1 MRCRT
6 RRLFLVIGIIL
17 AVQLVWGICYSF
29 PKDRLHQ
36 FTLDNGLKVILEE
49 NQNAPVVALQ
59 IWIKVGSGDEKDD
72 EAGMCH
78 FIEHMIFK
86 GTEKRKVREMA
97 REIESMGGSINAYTS
112 YDQTVFHIT
121 IASRY
126 ADTGLDILAD
136 AIQHSTFDSL
146 ELEREREVIL
156 EEIRMGQ
163 DDPSRRLFL
172 QTMATLYQ
180 QHPYRRPIIGYEKTI
195 RSIQRDQMVSFFKK
209 WYAPNRMVFVAVGDF
224 GLSKMEGMVREA
236 FKDFQSSMEGIR
248 ERNQEIVPKRFRSL
262 VSPGNFKETYLQM
275 AVPISS
281 VKDEDTPALDALSHI
296 LGGGEASRLV
306 QKVKLEKGLVHSVS
320 ASSFTPK
327 DPGAFIVGATLP
339 PENLEK
345 AVEAILEEI
354 TQLGQEGAT
363 AEELNRVK
371 VNVESE
377 LIYDRQTVQGEA
389 RKLGYYEAIT
399 GDIRFEKEVMRR
411 VALLQREDIKRVVGK
426 YFKPSHWVIS
436 LLVPSEK
443 ADSIK
448 DLAFQSVIEK
458 VSSRETRVEK
468 KEGLPIYKMVLDNG
482 IRLIVKENRSNPIV
496 TLQAS
501 FLGGVRF
508 EKEAQNGINQFMA
521 VLVTKGTERQSSLE
535 IAKKVERM
543 AGSLSGFSGYNSF
556 GLTFTFLSQHFE
568 EAFSLFSEVMKYPA
582 FNGEEMEKRRRSI
595 LAAIRQQE
603 DDLDRMVFKLF
614 RKTLFEKHPYRMD
627 TLGTIDSIQSL
638 TREDLKEYYRTI
650 VVPENMVLTVVGDVD
665 TNQIAFAVKKAFG
678 DMKRGD
684 FSPPFIPQE
693 ASPSL
698 MRRSEIH
705 QNKEQAHFVLGFLG
719 TTLQHKDRYALEVMD
734 AALSGQGGR
743 LFYALRDKESLAY
756 ALAFMASPNLDPGF
770 IGVYMGTH
778 PDKLETAIRGVL
790 RELKKVKEEGLTE
803 EEVERA
809 KRYLIG
815 NFEIG
820 LQTNGAQANQ
830 ISLDELYGLGFDH
843 YQRYPQEIQK
853 VSKEDVH
860 RVAKEYLNL
869 EAYAI
874 AVIRPPTEK
883 KE

>member
-1 MRCRT
+1 MRCRRPILT
-6 RRLFLVIGIIL
+6 LSILFVLIF
-17 AVQLVWGICYSF
+17 VWGIQLSYTR
-29 PKDRLHQ
+29 DRFQQ

-49 NQNAPVVALQ
+49 NRTAPVVALQ
-59 IWIKVGSGDEKDD
+59 LWAKVGSADERDG

-97 REIESMGGSINAYTS
+97 REIESLGGSINAYTS
-112 YDQTVFHIT
+112 YDQTVYYVT
-121 IASRY
+121 LASRY

-136 AIQHSTFDSL
+136 AIQHSAFDPL

-163 DDPSRRLFL
+163 DDPSRKLFL
-172 QTMATLYQ
+172 QTMAALYQ
-180 QHPYRRPIIGYEKTI
+180 QHPYRRPIIGYEKTL

-209 WYAPNRMVFVAVGDF
+209 WYAPDRMVFIAVGDF
-224 GLSKMEGMVREA
+224 DLNKMERKVREA
-236 FKDFQSSMEGIR
+236 FKAFQPFIESIR
-248 ERNQEIVPKRFRSL
+248 ERVEEPAKKEFRS
-262 VSPGNFKETYLQM
+262 VISYGNFKETYFQM

-306 QKVKLEKGLVHSVS
+306 QKVKLEKGLVHSIS
-320 ASSFTPK
+320 ASSYTPK
-327 DPGAFIVGATLP
+327 DPGAFIIGATLP

-345 AVEAILEEI
+345 AVEAILAEI
-354 TQLGQEGAT
+354 IHLGQAGVT
-363 AEELNRVK
+363 GEELNRVK
-371 VNVESE
+371 VNVESD
-377 LIYDRQTVQGEA
+377 LIYDRQTVQGQA

-399 GDIRFEKEVMRR
+399 GDIQFEKEYMRR
-411 VALLQREDIKRVVGK
+411 VALLQSDDIKRVVEK
-426 YFKPSHWVIS
+426 YFRPSRWVIS

-443 ADSIK
+443 AEFVKNLS
-448 DLAFQSVIEK
+448 LQSVIEK
-458 VSSRETRVEK
+458 ARPQTSPVEK
-468 KEGLPIYKMVLDNG
+468 GDGSPILRTVFDNG
-482 IRLIVKENRSNPIV
+482 IRLIVKENRSIPIV
-496 TLQAS
+496 TFEVS

-508 EKEAQNGINQFMA
+508 EQEAQNGINQLMA
-521 VLVTKGTERQSSLE
+521 VMVTKGTERQSSLD

-556 GLTFTFLSQHFE
+556 GITFTFLSQHFE
-568 EAFSLFSEVMKYPA
+568 EAFSLFTEVIKYPS
-582 FNGEEMEKRRRSI
+582 FDKEEMEKRRQSI
-595 LAAIRQQE
+595 LSAIRQQE

-627 TLGTIDSIQSL
+627 TLGTIDSIQRL
-638 TREDLKEYYRTI
+638 TEKDLKEYYWKI
-650 VVPENMVLTVVGDVD
+650 AVPENMVLTIVGDVEAK
-665 TNQIAFAVKKAFG
+665 QVVLAAKKGFG
-678 DMKRGD
+678 DLKRGT
-684 FSPPFIPQE
+684 FSPPSIPQE
-693 ASPSL
+693 SPL
-698 MRRSEIH
+698 QKMRKSEIY
-705 QNKEQAHFVLGFLG
+705 QKKEQAHFVLGFGG
-719 TTLQHKDRYALEVMD
+719 TTLQHKDRYPIEVLD

-743 LFYALRDKESLAY
+743 LFYELRDKESLAY
-756 ALAFMASPNLDPGF
+756 ALAFMASTNLDPGF

-778 PDKLETAIRGVL
+778 PDKLETAIQGVL

-803 EEVERA
+803 DEVERA

-830 ISLDELYGLGFDH
+830 MSLDELYGLGFDH
-843 YQRYPQEIQK
+843 YQRYSQEIQK

-860 RVAKEYLNL
+860 RVAKQYFNL

-874 AVIRPPTEK
+874 AIIRPPIEK

>member
-1 MRCRT
+1 MRY
-6 RRLFLVIGIIL
+6 RRLFLVVSIIL
-17 AVQLVWGICYSF
+17 AFVLVWGICYSF
-29 PKDRLHQ
+29 ARDRISQ
-36 FTLDNGLKVILEE
+36 FTLANGLKVILEE
-49 NQNAPVVALQ
+49 NRNAPVVALQ
-59 IWIKVGSGDEKDD
+59 IWVNVGSGDETDE

-86 GTEKRKVREMA
+86 GTEKRRVREMA

-136 AIQHSTFDSL
+136 AIQHSTFDPA

-156 EEIRMGQ
+156 EEVRMGQ
-163 DDPSRRLFL
+163 DDPSRQLFQ
-172 QTMATLYQ
+172 QTMAALFEK
-180 QHPYRRPIIGYEKTI
+180 HSYRRPIIGYEKTI

-209 WYAPNRMVFVAVGDF
+209 WYVPNRIAFVAVGDF
-224 GLSKMEGMVREA
+224 ELQKMGEKVREA
-236 FKDFQSSMEGIR
+236 FKDFKASPEGIPSRTR
-248 ERNQEIVPKRFRSL
+248 EPAKKEFQSIVSQ
-262 VSPGNFKETYLQM
+262 GNFKETYLQI
-275 AVPISS
+275 AVPIPS
-281 VKDEDTPALDALSHI
+281 VKHEDTPALDALSHI
-296 LGGGEASRLV
+296 LGGGEASRLI
-306 QKVKLEKGLVHSVS
+306 QKVKLEKGLVNSIY

-339 PENLEK
+339 AENLEK
-345 AVEAILEEI
+345 AMEAILKEI
-354 TQLGQEGAT
+354 KALGRDGAT
-363 AEELNRVK
+363 TEELNRVK

-377 LIYDRQTVQGEA
+377 LIYDRQTVQGQA
-389 RKLGYYEAIT
+389 RKLGYYEVVT
-399 GDIRFEKEVMRR
+399 GDLQFEKEYMRKIS
-411 VALLQREDIKRVVGK
+411 LLQSEDIKGVVKK
-426 YFKPSHWVIS
+426 YFKGPWVVS

-443 ADSIK
+443 AEGVKSMALSSI
-448 DLAFQSVIEK
+448 
-458 VSSRETRVEK
+458 VEK
-468 KEGLPIYKMVLDNG
+468 AGRPEPEEETQDKSAVFKTILENG

-508 EKEAQNGINQFMA
+508 EKEVENGINHLMA
-521 VLVTKGTERQSSLE
+521 IMVTKGTKKQSSLE

-556 GLTFTFLSQHFE
+556 GLAFTFLSQHFA
-568 EAFSLFSEVMKYPA
+568 EAFSLFSEIIRQPTFDK
-582 FNGEEMEKRRRSI
+582 EEMEKRRRLI

-603 DDLDRMVFKLF
+603 DELDRVVFKLF

-627 TLGTIDSIQSL
+627 TLGTIDSVQGL
-638 TREDLKEYYRTI
+638 TQKDLKEYYARI
-650 VVPENMVLTVVGDVD
+650 VVPENMVLTVVGDVE
-665 TNQIAFAVKKAFG
+665 TKQVVLGAKQAFG
-678 DMKRGD
+678 DLKKGT
-684 FSPPFIPQE
+684 FSLPSVPQE
-693 ASPSL
+693 TTPHHI
-698 MRRSEIH
+698 RRSEIYLK
-705 QNKEQAHFVLGFLG
+705 KEQAHFVLGFLG
-719 TTLQHKDRYALEVMD
+719 TTLRDKDRYALEVLD

-743 LFYALRDKESLAY
+743 LFYELRDKESLAY
-756 ALAFMASPNLDPGF
+756 VLAFMGSPNLDPGF

-778 PDKLETAIRGVL
+778 PDKLQGAVHGVL
-790 RELKKVKEEGLTE
+790 RELRKVKEEGLTE

-809 KRYLIG
+809 KRYLVG

-820 LQTNGAQANQ
+820 LQTNGAQASQ

-853 VSKEDVH
+853 VTKEDVH
-860 RVAKEYLNL
+860 RIAKKYFNL

-874 AVIRPPTEK
+874 AMIRAPTEK